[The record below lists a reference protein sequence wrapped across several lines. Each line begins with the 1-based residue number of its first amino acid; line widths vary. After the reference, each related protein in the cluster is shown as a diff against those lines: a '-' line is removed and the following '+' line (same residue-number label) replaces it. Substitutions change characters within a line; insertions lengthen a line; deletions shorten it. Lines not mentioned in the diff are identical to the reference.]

1 MKPKT
6 KQLSAAD
13 VCSMACDMRRQGWPV
28 SVWDEMHENKTAQ
41 QWRQLYHRL
50 LADIQ
55 TGSEAY
61 IRQTDRQRGIYQ
73 TDRQTDRQT
82 YSSAVCVCV
91 CVCVR
96 VVGVHADPW
105 HDVARKCC
113 GWQIYQLLGNARTKG
128 TQHNTRAQAA
138 DRLLGSFCDS
148 QNRLIINNLKNQEN
162 NNIPQTQS

>member
-91 CVCVR
+91 CVRACGR
-96 VVGVHADPW
+96 CPRW
-105 HDVARKCC
+105 SMARRSEKMLWVTNLSITGKCTDQRHTAQHESTSS
-113 GWQIYQLLGNARTKG
+113 WQTAGLLLWQSEQTYNK
-128 TQHNTRAQAA
+128 Q
-138 DRLLGSFCDS
+138 S
-148 QNRLIINNLKNQEN
+148 QKPRK
-162 NNIPQTQS
+162 